1 MHKPRNPPTFL
12 RRFNLRLLFAA
23 VLLSC
28 VGYYAGRLSTLPS
41 DLPSSNVLVHKAEI
55 QELEARPVHLN
66 GLPTQAFRGT
76 SRTLSLSPQSDWN
89 VDNLRDDV
97 QYITSWPG
105 TGYTNDLIGYM
116 HLIYL
121 ALLTE
126 RVPIVPFFT
135 PTHVSYKSPNPVPP
149 IDFGVMFDVPRLS
162 KALGIPILEWWQ
174 VKVRAYPNL
183 VALRLYDTQDKNS
196 TTLDS
201 LGCWSI
207 WKGVRPTHKDPHPST
222 APGILH
228 LVLTFLSDIS
238 WTTPPSWIKL
248 VKEDPNEPHA
258 KFTSLMA
265 LSFPDMRKKNL
276 RTPTPSPRLK
286 LSLPPDEQLMCL
298 DHMYW
303 VANVVPHEYMEEFS
317 TGWRLVGKHLHW
329 NPRVEALA
337 REYTRQSLGLLENEA
352 IPPISLTQYIAVHVR
367 HGDFGA
373 WCTRPLNECFA
384 PLSAYALRV
393 DEVKEELK
401 TKKGI
406 SVEHVILTSDETDG
420 AFWEE
425 AKGFGWHRVDHDR
438 GRTIEKYGRWYPL
451 ILDAAIQ
458 SGGVGMVG
466 SKLSTVSLIAAHR
479 VRAWQGGVVRIVKW
493 GKPGADDH

>member
-1 MHKPRNPPTFL
+1 MSVPMHKPRSPPTLL
-12 RRFNLRLLFAA
+12 RRYNLRLLIAA
-23 VLLSC
+23 VFLSC
-28 VGYYAGRLSTLPS
+28 VGYYAGRLSTLSS
-41 DLPSSNVLVHKAEI
+41 DLPSSKVLVHQAEI
-55 QELEARPVHLN
+55 QEPEESPLLLN
-66 GLPTQAFRGT
+66 GPATDAFR
-76 SRTLSLSPQSDWN
+76 
-89 VDNLRDDV
+89 DNLREDV

-135 PTHVSYKSPNPVPP
+135 PTHVSYKAPNPVPP

-174 VKVRAYPNL
+174 VK
-183 VALRLYDTQDKNS
+183 DKNS

-228 LVLTFLSDIS
+228 LDIS

-337 REYTRQSLGLLENEA
+337 REYTRQTLGLLENEA
-352 IPPISLTQYIAVHVR
+352 IPPYIAVHVR

-393 DEVKEELK
+393 DEVKTELK

-406 SVEHVILTSDETDG
+406 SVEHVILTSDETDS

-425 AKGFGWHRVDHDR
+425 AKGFGWYRVDHDR
-438 GRTIEKYGRWYPL
+438 GRTIERYGRWYPL

-479 VRAWQGGVVRIVKW
+479 VRAWQDGVVRIVKW